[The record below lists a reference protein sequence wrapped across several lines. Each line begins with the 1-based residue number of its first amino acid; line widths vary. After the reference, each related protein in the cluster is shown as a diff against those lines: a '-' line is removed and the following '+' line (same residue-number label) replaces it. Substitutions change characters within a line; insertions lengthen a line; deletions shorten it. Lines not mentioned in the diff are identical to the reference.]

1 MDDKEFSDLLKK
13 LFTPLLLCLGTFGNI
28 ISITIF
34 TKESMKKYSTFRYL
48 TLLSIIDL
56 CTLYVGCGQIFFG
69 VFFDIDIRTLN
80 VFFCRIDSFLVYFFT
95 HFSSILLAAMSID
108 RTLAIMSKRLQIMS
122 TPKLAVKI
130 FFILASLLALMNCHF
145 LLFSNLIDFEV
156 PTDNSNNLANQSTK
170 ILTICY
176 AEIETFYFIYISQVF
191 PWLVVI
197 SL

>member
-56 CTLYVGCGQIFFG
+56 CTVYVGCGQIFFG

-80 VFFCRIDSFLVYFFT
+80 VFFCRTS
-95 HFSSILLAAMSID
+95 
-108 RTLAIMSKRLQIMS
+108 
-122 TPKLAVKI
+122 
-130 FFILASLLALMNCHF
+130 
-145 LLFSNLIDFEV
+145 
-156 PTDNSNNLANQSTK
+156 
-170 ILTICY
+170 
-176 AEIETFYFIYISQVF
+176 
-191 PWLVVI
+191 
-197 SL
+197 